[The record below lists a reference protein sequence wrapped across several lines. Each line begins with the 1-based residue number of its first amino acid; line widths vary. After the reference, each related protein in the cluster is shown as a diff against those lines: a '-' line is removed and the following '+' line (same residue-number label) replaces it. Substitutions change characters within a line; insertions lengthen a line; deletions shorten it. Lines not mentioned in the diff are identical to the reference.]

1 MSGVDVCVVCNAD
14 AESESWSSYIV
25 QQASLSS
32 SSASSVSSRRLLD
45 TELSRPA
52 SADTLR
58 TARVVVVVVSAGHL
72 ENLRRRCADPDR
84 QVQARITVDVGLH
97 PSHCTTVV
105 SLTCRLY
112 AMLFLFVFLVT

>member
-14 AESESWSSYIV
+14 AESESWSPYIV

-32 SSASSVSSRRLLD
+32 SSASSVSSRTLLD
-45 TELSRPA
+45 TELTRPA

-84 QVQARITVDVGLH
+84 QVQARITVDVH
-97 PSHCTTVV
+97 PSHCTTVAPP
-105 SLTCRLY
+105 SLSPVAYMQCCFCS
-112 AMLFLFVFLVT
+112 FLS